1 MAHTK
6 DLPHM
11 HNCDNIIAYVIL
23 ILLNPFNVIILGWR
37 LLVIFVLQSQSFV
50 MGTMQSD
57 HNKQQITLSVITLT
71 DFHCTL
77 SLKSRLGH
85 PPLTQA

>member
-1 MAHTK
+1 MAYKK

-57 HNKQQITLSVITLT
+57 HNKQQITLAVIILRK
-71 DFHCTL
+71 L
-77 SLKSRLGH
+77 RI
-85 PPLTQA
+85 